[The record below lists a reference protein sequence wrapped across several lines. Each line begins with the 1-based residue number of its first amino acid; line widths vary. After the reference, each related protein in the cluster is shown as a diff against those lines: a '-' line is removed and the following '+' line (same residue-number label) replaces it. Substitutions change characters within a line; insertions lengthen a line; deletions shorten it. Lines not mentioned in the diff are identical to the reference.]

1 MEPSWQRFVDRSDV
15 EVNAPLLRHMIVN
28 TIRSYNKRH
37 REEYGEL
44 VIACD
49 NRHYWRRERVS
60 FLQSQ
65 QESYQEK
72 SSGLD
77 WSSIFDTLNMVRDE
91 LTEVFPYPVIDVD
104 GAEADDVIGTLAEY
118 SQTLGEPG
126 PLFEDEIIPEP
137 FLIVSGDHDFQ
148 QLQKWPNVRQW
159 APAQKKWVVITE
171 PAEQVL
177 REHIIIGDKGDGI
190 PNMLSPDDTFV
201 SGIRQRPIRKKL
213 LAEWKL
219 MSPEDFVT
227 GETAH
232 GYNRNSLLVDLTKT
246 PQDIKEDIINTYK
259 SQTNKEKQSLL
270 NYFIKNK
277 MMSMVDVIDEF

>member
-1 MEPSWQRFVDRSDV
+1 
-15 EVNAPLLRHMIVN
+15 
-28 TIRSYNKRH
+28 
-37 REEYGEL
+37 
-44 VIACD
+44 
-49 NRHYWRRERVS
+49 
-60 FLQSQ
+60 
-65 QESYQEK
+65 
-72 SSGLD
+72 
-77 WSSIFDTLNMVRDE
+77 
-91 LTEVFPYPVIDVD
+91 
-104 GAEADDVIGTLAEY
+104 
-118 SQTLGEPG
+118 
-126 PLFEDEIIPEP
+126 
-137 FLIVSGDHDFQ
+137 
-148 QLQKWPNVRQW
+148 
-159 APAQKKWVVITE
+159 
-171 PAEQVL
+171 
-177 REHIIIGDKGDGI
+177 
-190 PNMLSPDDTFV
+190 MLSPDDTFV